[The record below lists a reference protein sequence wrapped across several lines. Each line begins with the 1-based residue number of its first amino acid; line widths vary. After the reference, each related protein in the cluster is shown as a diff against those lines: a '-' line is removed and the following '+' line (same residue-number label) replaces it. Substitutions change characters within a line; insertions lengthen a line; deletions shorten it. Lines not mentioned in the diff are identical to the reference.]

1 MSTEERPFRDS
12 LFNLAGSQA
21 TPAGYRE
28 VNAIVGENRMNLVR
42 HGRDEVAKE
51 VGGDPC
57 GCFLMQLGKGE
68 FRRSVDS
75 DEEME
80 LAFLGP
86 HFGNVDMEEADRVS
100 LELLPRRLVPLDIWQ
115 LADAMT
121 LEATMQRG
129 ACQMRDGRL
138 QCIEAII
145 ERQERMPP
153 EGDNDRLN
161 GRRRAREKPGREDR
175 GTPPKTGALR
185 GDAGE
190 S

>member
-1 MSTEERPFRDS
+1 
-12 LFNLAGSQA
+12 
-21 TPAGYRE
+21 
-28 VNAIVGENRMNLVR
+28 MNLVR
-42 HGRDEVAKE
+42 HGCDKVAKE
-51 VGGDPC
+51 VGGDV
-57 GCFLMQLGKGE
+57 LRLSDAARKGE
-68 FRRSVDS
+68 FRRSVDG

-129 ACQMRDGRL
+129 SCQMRDGRL
-138 QCIEAII
+138 QRIEAII

-153 EGDNDRLN
+153 EGDNDRLVPDRKN
-161 GRRRAREKPGREDR
+161 RGPGSF
-175 GTPPKTGALR
+175 GPVG
-185 GDAGE
+185 
-190 S
+190 